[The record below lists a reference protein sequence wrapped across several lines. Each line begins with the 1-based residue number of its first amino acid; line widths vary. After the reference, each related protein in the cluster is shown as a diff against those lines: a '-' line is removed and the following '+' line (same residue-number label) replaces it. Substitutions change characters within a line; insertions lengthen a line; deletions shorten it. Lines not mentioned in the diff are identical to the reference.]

1 MVRRGVAVARGA
13 GMTTT
18 TKDEKQALAMRY
30 LEAGISIVPIQPGTK
45 NPYFDLLPRDEKQKA
60 IWEPY
65 KSRLATEK
73 EISKWFQ
80 QECGIGIIGGAVS
93 GGLLIIDFESI
104 EAFEQW
110 QSYALMVVDATIL
123 QSMPIVETGK
133 GRHVYLRCEEPGKNR
148 KLATQGK
155 NTLIETRG
163 EGGYV
168 LAPPTIHPSGKTY
181 TTIHGDLTNIP
192 HIPMEY
198 VHALLGAARA
208 VSPPVFPLSGKPT
221 QNGNGNGNV
230 IDTFNATYTLEDI
243 LTQHGYTRAGIN
255 RLVRPGG
262 EKSSVIL
269 SEGRSIHFNSN
280 DLLYREAPGGGYY
293 SHDAFSAWC
302 CLEHGDDVKAAVK
315 AAAKMLNLTTTTTPQ
330 RTENNPLEIN
340 NQRYI
345 LPPGYDFDNGIL
357 YHLGKL
363 LYIGNI
369 YVPET
374 GINMHSGEQTAL
386 IKWQGGGTAG
396 EVVAL
401 HSDIAS
407 QGGITK
413 VLGGAGAAVHAY
425 NAKHMSRFLVE
436 FIQVNRQ
443 TIPHVKHSEYYGNI
457 EDGMILPAGNII
469 TKTRYIGSPIQV
481 GKDRAIYTETLR
493 AIQEWAPPIL
503 WAVLAFGLASPFYG
517 RLKVDRNPILHLGGS
532 SGAGK
537 TTIAHFATGAYGDP
551 RVTPLQT
558 QCGSG
563 TTTPKGMSTAL
574 LQANGLPVFF
584 DDIHKMLERKK
595 QDTEG
600 IMYDFAHAQN
610 RTWGT
615 VGNRA
620 TGGGQELHGTLITG
634 GETSLSFL
642 NAGSNNRVFSFDCSM
657 PDQYPL
663 GCQAR
668 SSLGMQRARQLQ
680 AAWGAGAGTLGF
692 ALAQTALRDWQLFK
706 TDIRAFELDS
716 HLEPLQAWRRLLA
729 VAAATL
735 QAVSIL
741 ADLELDIDRLMR
753 VWCDTLQDN
762 NHSHD
767 PAEEAFERVKVLFIQ
782 GQQHFDATTGWHRI
796 EYDRKLIAVR
806 RENQNFW
813 RCMHTTPDFTTVVG
827 VNAVEMF
834 GSTWLK
840 HGWLLPHKNGKI
852 INTSW
857 MGNGSPRCILVNN
870 FLHDGEEDE
879 Q

>member
-1 MVRRGVAVARGA
+1 MTTIFDHIINTILNVDLRRNPAPDGSYHADCPLCGKQHKPGQTHFVIMPNKSGTGHNYRCYVCGEGGSLSQLAEKLGIATYEPRKETIYPYYDEEGTLLYEAVRYEPGKGGKSKGFYQRLPDGTKRLGNVRRVLYDLPEILAHPDETIYIVEGEKDVERLRSLGLLATSNVGGAGKWREEFSQQIPQKHIIIIPDNDDPGEKHANDIAQSLLHTGKTARILRLNLPPKGDVSDWLNNGGSIDKLRELADAAVAVA
-13 GMTTT
+13 
-18 TKDEKQALAMRY
+18 
-30 LEAGISIVPIQPGTK
+30 
-45 NPYFDLLPRDEKQKA
+45 
-60 IWEPY
+60 
-65 KSRLATEK
+65 
-73 EISKWFQ
+73 
-80 QECGIGIIGGAVS
+80 
-93 GGLLIIDFESI
+93 
-104 EAFEQW
+104 
-110 QSYALMVVDATIL
+110 
-123 QSMPIVETGK
+123 VE
-133 GRHVYLRCEEPGKNR
+133 
-148 KLATQGK
+148 
-155 NTLIETRG
+155 
-163 EGGYV
+163 
-168 LAPPTIHPSGKTY
+168 
-181 TTIHGDLTNIP
+181 
-192 HIPMEY
+192 
-198 VHALLGAARA
+198 
-208 VSPPVFPLSGKPT
+208 PT
-221 QNGNGNGNV
+221 QPTQPTQP
-230 IDTFNATYTLEDI
+230 DETSRRTESPTLEVD
-243 LTQHGYTRAGIN
+243 
-255 RLVRPGG
+255 
-262 EKSSVIL
+262 
-269 SEGRSIHFNSN
+269 
-280 DLLYREAPGGGYY
+280 
-293 SHDAFSAWC
+293 
-302 CLEHGDDVKAAVK
+302 
-315 AAAKMLNLTTTTTPQ
+315 
-330 RTENNPLEIN
+330 
-340 NQRYI
+340 NQRYG

-363 LYIGNI
+363 LYMGKI

-396 EVVAL
+396 DVVAL

-413 VLGGAGAAVHAY
+413 ILGGAGAAVHAY
-425 NAKHMSRFLVE
+425 NAKLMSRFLVE

-469 TKTRYIGSPIQV
+469 TTTRYIGTPIQV
-481 GKDRAIYTETLR
+481 GKDRSIYADTLR
-493 AIQEWAPPIL
+493 AIQEWAPPVL

-517 RLKVDRNPILHLGGS
+517 RLKVDRNPILHLGGA

-600 IMYDFAHAQN
+600 IMYDFANGQN

-642 NAGSNNRVFSFDCSM
+642 NAGSNNRVFSFECSM

-680 AAWGAGAGTLGF
+680 AAWGAGAGTLGY

-753 VWCDTLQDN
+753 IWSDTLQDN
-762 NHSHD
+762 NHTHD

-806 RENQNFW
+806 RENQTFW
-813 RCMHTTPDFTTVVG
+813 RCMHTSTDFTTVVG

-852 INTSW
+852 IASSW
-857 MGNGSPRCILVNN
+857 VGSGSPKCILVNN
-870 FLHDGEEDE
+870 FLHDEDGNE